1 MLLRGYYKKD
11 LTKHY
16 EGVDLHTGQPVPH
29 LYIAVEP
36 DWNGRCVSSKAAR
49 CISLHLIM
57 TRSMESMDRADRRN
71 ATTPMIILDRQVE
84 SNAWAFRELNE
95 GDQALFGGVGET
107 PGDILAARTS
117 GIDDALQRKHE
128 QLVGRIN
135 ATPGVDTAFIRS
147 RLDRSGKI
155 EAKDGRTATMQ
166 LPSGLAVGSVTY
178 PAPSGSGVVLLERV
192 FENICIT
199 FGVPSQYLHR
209 SVSIRSDDRQDQQR
223 LQRSAQ
229 VYNPD
234 IRLILIE
241 SISVL
246 LEPYTSKRRR
256 ARQSLRGPI
265 DVTLKPPLPPIED
278 LLALHQQGMLPG
290 IIIQERIAHQ
300 YGFDARLFQLEPGR
314 GDTADEHRAATKD

>member
-1 MLLRGYYKKD
+1 M
-11 LTKHY
+11 
-16 EGVDLHTGQPVPH
+16 DLHTGQPVPH

-36 DWNGRCVSSKAAR
+36 DWISRCISSKAAR

-57 TRSMESMDRADRRN
+57 TRGMESMDRADRRN
-71 ATTPMIILDRQVE
+71 ATTPMIILDKQVE

-117 GIDDALQRKHE
+117 GIDDALQRKQE
-128 QLVGRIN
+128 RLVGRIN

-147 RLDRSGKI
+147 RLDRSGQI
-155 EAKDGRTATMQ
+155 EAREGRTATMQ

-178 PAPSGSGVVLLERV
+178 PTPSGNGVVLLDKV

-199 FGVPSQYLHR
+199 FGVPSQYLHQAHALR
-209 SVSIRSDDRQDQQR
+209 SNDNEDRRR

-229 VYNPD
+229 IYNFD

-246 LEPYTSKRRR
+246 LKPYASKRRR
-256 ARQSLRGPI
+256 AKHPPRGPI
-265 DVTLKPPLPPIED
+265 DVTLMPPMPPIEE
-278 LLALHQQGMLPG
+278 LIALHQQGMLPSS
-290 IIIQERIAHQ
+290 IIEERIAFQ
-300 YGFDARLFQLEPGR
+300 YGFDPRLYQLEPGR
-314 GDTADEHRAATKD
+314 RDTADEHRAAAKG